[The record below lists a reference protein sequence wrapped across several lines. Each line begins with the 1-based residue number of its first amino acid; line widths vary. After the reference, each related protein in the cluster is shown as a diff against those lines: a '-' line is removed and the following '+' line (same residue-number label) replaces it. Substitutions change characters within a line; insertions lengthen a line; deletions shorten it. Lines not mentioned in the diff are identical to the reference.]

1 MANGFGGSMPGL
13 MSILTGLTEKLGVKI
28 APAEKVTE
36 EATDTPAADTEA
48 GDADTAAN
56 TEEVPE

>member
-1 MANGFGGSMPGL
+1 

-56 TEEVPE
+56 TEEVTE